1 MEQETV
7 VRSIGVCGFSREN
20 LEQLLTFAKV
30 LLLDCALHPLN
41 ISFYLYSGLRESI

>member
-7 VRSIGVCGFSREN
+7 VCSIGVCGFSREN

-30 LLLDCALHPLN
+30 LDCFFTPP
-41 ISFYLYSGLRESI
+41 S